1 MVELDNLNLVR
12 MVASSS
18 SANSSV
24 GGMLVGLVGT
34 STRLD
39 FVELRVNAV
48 EFIVENGKLREV
60 DTSVVVA
67 DDNAGVLVGTSDQ
80 QAQK

>member
-1 MVELDNLNLVR
+1 
-12 MVASSS
+12 
-18 SANSSV
+18 
-24 GGMLVGLVGT
+24 MLVGLVGT